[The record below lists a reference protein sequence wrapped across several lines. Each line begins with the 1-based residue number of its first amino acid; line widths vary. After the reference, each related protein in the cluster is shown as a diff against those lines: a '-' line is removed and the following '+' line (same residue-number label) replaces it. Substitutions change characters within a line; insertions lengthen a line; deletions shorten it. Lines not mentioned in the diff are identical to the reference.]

1 MDNIKQLC
9 MHSQVS
15 LVSSMTSH
23 ELIVVT
29 HSRETLYIGIVL
41 NMDDAREKKF
51 TSDFFFVLKYSGKLE
66 GLQI

>member
-1 MDNIKQLC
+1 MDNIKQLR

-15 LVSSMTSH
+15 LVSSMTSR
-23 ELIVVT
+23 ELIVVE
-29 HSRETLYIGIVL
+29 HSRENLCIGIVL

-51 TSDFFFVLKYSGKLE
+51 TSDFFVLKYSGKLE

>member
-9 MHSQVS
+9 MHSQVN

-23 ELIVVT
+23 ELIVVE
-29 HSRETLYIGIVL
+29 HSHETLCIGIVL

-51 TSDFFFVLKYSGKLE
+51 ASDFFFCFK
-66 GLQI
+66 I

>member
-23 ELIVVT
+23 ELIDVK
-29 HSRETLYIGIVL
+29 HSHETLCIGIVL

-51 TSDFFFVLKYSGKLE
+51 TSDFFFCFK
-66 GLQI
+66 I